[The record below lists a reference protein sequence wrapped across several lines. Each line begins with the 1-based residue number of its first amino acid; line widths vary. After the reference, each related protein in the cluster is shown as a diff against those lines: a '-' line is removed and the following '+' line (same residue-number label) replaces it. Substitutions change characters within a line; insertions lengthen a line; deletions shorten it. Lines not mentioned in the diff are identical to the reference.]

1 MATTMTQ
8 TVELLKKR
16 LITSSRDLKGLFFQ
30 VIFPAIQILAILAI
44 LTIDLSPAGRSIVMN
59 TSIFDFAPSTMVAGT
74 PRKSLFA
81 QDLSKTRM
89 SLSNYN
95 TSTSEGLSIDLLQS
109 GNKYFAGA
117 EALTKTLPPSGRRLG
132 AIVFEDK
139 LQVKLEIEWS
149 WVKTNLGFF
158 LENAN
163 LLESLLPSVGL
174 KEDYF
179 TNTQTI
185 HVPASFI
192 SAFLVQQKVDP
203 SYPTSRQSDFKNL
216 IRATSRAA
224 NLNISAVNI
233 FLNST
238 DFNSLNITGVYDANS
253 KQSATIKFKGIDSSR
268 KGITVHKVRVRTR
281 GERFYIGDLT
291 LKTSLIRS
299 LLPDHLIEYV
309 VYVPSAVTVL
319 HNTTSPHGIAAF
331 RGEVVSAAWQE
342 CYESLN
348 VSQSQRVLRPK
359 VDYSARNH
367 PLPMTSRQT
376 LENRVIL
383 SLLASLFI
391 LVPLCYIPA
400 SFITFV
406 VRERMSKAKHL
417 QLVSSVSPYLY
428 WSTTYLWDM
437 GLFLILILLIIAAFY
452 VYGKTAAQIFISVP
466 EATFAVFLLLL
477 TYGLSILPLCYLYSM
492 NFENH
497 STAQISIMALNF
509 ATGFVA
515 VLAYFVMNSV
525 PLTMYAASILVH
537 FFRFFPTYNIGE
549 GLINV
554 TAAYYENTILGE
566 KVSYFNFNVAGQNI
580 IFMTAEALGYFALVL
595 ITETP
600 MYRGAIF
607 WLERQR
613 ALLALKKSVM
623 EATDSNGKII
633 PILQDEDVQIEEDSV
648 SKAVDKS
655 EFALCIEDLVK
666 IYPSKFLGGRAKHA
680 VRGLSLGCHIG
691 ERFGLLGVNGAGKST
706 TLNVLTGD
714 IAPTRGEIYI
724 AGMPLSDPKT
734 RQAIGYCPQT
744 DPLFDLMTARET
756 LWFYG
761 RIRGIDKK
769 ILERKVT
776 TLIKQVGLD
785 NFADRTSGTYSG
797 GNKRKL
803 SLAVSLIGS
812 PKVLLLDEP
821 SSGMDA
827 FARRQMWD
835 VIAAIGEK
843 RSVILTTHS
852 MEECEALCTRI
863 GIMVD
868 GRLKC
873 LGPSS
878 HLKDK
883 FGDGYQIE
891 VRFRSEDRYLECM
904 ALLRGICE
912 DIEIDERHGQFLR
925 LKVPALDL
933 SYAFQTLEENKI
945 SEHGCIVDYTVSQNT
960 LEQVFMKFARTQEE
974 VEGVEILTDKI

>member
-1 MATTMTQ
+1 
-8 TVELLKKR
+8 
-16 LITSSRDLKGLFFQ
+16 
-30 VIFPAIQILAILAI
+30 
-44 LTIDLSPAGRSIVMN
+44 MN
-59 TSIFDFAPSTMVAGT
+59 ASIFDFAPATIVGGAAS
-74 PRKSLFA
+74 KSPFA
-81 QDLSKTRM
+81 KALSGGRM
-89 SLSNYN
+89 ALSHYN
-95 TSTSEGLSIDLLQS
+95 VTTSQELSVDLLQT

-117 EALTKTLPPSGRRLG
+117 AALRKSLPPSGRRLG
-132 AIVFEDK
+132 AIVFEDE
-139 LQVKLEIEWS
+139 LQMKLEVDWL
-149 WVKTNLGFF
+149 WVKKNLGFF

-163 LLESLLPSVGL
+163 LLESLLPSIGL
-174 KEDYF
+174 SGDYF
-179 TNTQTI
+179 SKPQTI
-185 HVPASFI
+185 HIPASFI
-192 SAFLVQQKVDP
+192 SGFLKQQKVNP
-203 SYPTSRQSDFKNL
+203 SNTADRLSNFKNL

-224 NLNISAVNI
+224 NLNISAVNV

-238 DFNSLNITGVYDANS
+238 EFNSLNITGAVDGNS
-253 KQSATIKFKGIDSSR
+253 KQSATIQFEGLDSDR
-268 KGITVHKVRVRTR
+268 RGVTLHKVKVESR
-281 GERFYIGDLT
+281 GEKANIGDLQ
-291 LKTSLIRS
+291 LKASVIRS
-299 LLPDHLIEYV
+299 FLPDHSIEYI
-309 VYVPSAVTVL
+309 VYVPSSVTVL
-319 HNTTSPHGIAAF
+319 HNSTSPHGIAAF
-331 RGEVVSAAWQE
+331 RGEVVSAAWQN
-342 CYESLN
+342 CYDSLN
-348 VSQSQRVLRPK
+348 VSQSQRILQPK
-359 VDYSARNH
+359 VNYLARNH
-367 PLPMTSRQT
+367 PLPLTNMQS

-428 WSTTYLWDM
+428 WITTYVWDM

-452 VYGKTAAQIFISVP
+452 VYGKAAAEIFISVT

-477 TYGLSILPLCYLYSM
+477 TYGMSILPLCYLYSM

-549 GLINV
+549 GLISV
-554 TAAYYENTILGE
+554 TAAFYENTILGG
-566 KVSYFNFNVAGQNI
+566 KVSYFAFDVAGQNI
-580 IFMTAEALGYFALVL
+580 LFMTLEAFGYFAMVL

-600 MYRGAIF
+600 MYRGAVF

-623 EATDSNGKII
+623 ESTGSDGNMI
-633 PILQDEDVQIEEDSV
+633 PIMQDEDVQVEENFISR
-648 SKAVDKS
+648 AVDKS

-666 IYPSKFLGGRAKHA
+666 IYPSKYLGGKAKHA

-691 ERFGLLGVNGAGKST
+691 ERFGLLGVNGAGKSS

-714 IAPTRGEIYI
+714 ISPTRGEIYI

-761 RIRGIDKK
+761 RIRGIDKEALK
-769 ILERKVT
+769 LKVT
-776 TLIKQVGLD
+776 RLIKQVGLE

-891 VRFRSEDRYLECM
+891 VRFRSEDRYVECM
-904 ALLRGICE
+904 QIMRGICE
-912 DIEIDERHGQFLR
+912 EIEIDERHGQFLR

-933 SYAFQTLEENKI
+933 SFAFKALEESKI
-945 SEHGCIVDYTVSQNT
+945 SESGCIVDYTVSQNT

-974 VEGVEILTDKI
+974 VEGVEINTGKI